1 MGSMYQMYQANE
13 SDAVGHALTSV
24 SSYSLIANRLSYYF
38 GFEGPSVAVDN
49 MCSSS
54 AMAIHLA
61 CKALMQ
67 GEAKLAI
74 AGGVNLSIHP
84 RKYVALSQSQM
95 LASSKESRSFC
106 AGDGYLPSE
115 GVGIVLLKPLRDAIR
130 DGDNIMAV
138 VKSSSSMHSGQAN
151 GFMAPNF
158 KTQVK
163 VIEDCLE
170 RAGLEPHD
178 IGYIEAAPMVLRL
191 VIQLR

>member
-1 MGSMYQMYQANE
+1 
-13 SDAVGHALTSV
+13 
-24 SSYSLIANRLSYYF
+24 
-38 GFEGPSVAVDN
+38 
-49 MCSSS
+49 
-54 AMAIHLA
+54 
-61 CKALMQ
+61 
-67 GEAKLAI
+67 
-74 AGGVNLSIHP
+74 
-84 RKYVALSQSQM
+84 
-95 LASSKESRSFC
+95 
-106 AGDGYLPSE
+106 
-115 GVGIVLLKPLRDAIR
+115 
-130 DGDNIMAV
+130 MAV